1 MDGRKEGCKERRKDG
16 RMGGRMEGRKEG
28 RKEVVS
34 IKGRKGGKNIAIEK
48 PRKKKSHGNE

>member
-16 RMGGRMEGRKEG
+16 RMGGRMEG